1 MFQVVNRR
9 ELAPYARHQGKQVNS
24 IDPDSDSL
32 SFTHTHT
39 HTHTQ
44 TRTNALGSETW
55 NALDAFCIA
64 PKVEDGELTHT
75 QRHTGMEN
83 SAHTFF
89 FCNIHTCKKAKHT
102 LMLTIYRLQH
112 TQM

>member
-39 HTHTQ
+39 Q
-44 TRTNALGSETW
+44 TRTNTLGSETW

-75 QRHTGMEN
+75 HRHTGMEN
-83 SAHTFF
+83 AAHTFF
-89 FCNIHTCKKAKHT
+89 
-102 LMLTIYRLQH
+102 LQYSH
-112 TQM
+112 M